1 MMAVCAAAR
10 GTGVIVENVF
20 ENRFGHVSDLNR
32 MGACI
37 RVNGRVAVVQGVEK
51 LRGCRVCARDLRG
64 GAALVLAG
72 LAAEGETLVENIR
85 LIDRGYA
92 SLEKTLCRMGA
103 RMERITLS

>member
-1 MMAVCAAAR
+1 MAVSCVAK

-20 ENRFGHVSDLNR
+20 ESRFGHVSDLNR

-37 RVNGRVAVVQGVEK
+37 RVSDRVAVVQGVEK
-51 LRGCRVCARDLRG
+51 LHGNRVCARDLRG

-72 LAAEGETLVENIR
+72 LAAEGDTLVENVH

-92 SLEKTLCRMGA
+92 ALEKSLSSLGA
-103 RMERITLS
+103 RVERISI